1 MDFAIKPISET
12 LFQDNYPFHTISKHI
27 AENQRPGADAELN
40 VGAVQNLPDSVKYED
55 VPEIG
60 KGGNIDVHG

>member
-60 KGGNIDVHG
+60 KGGIIDVDD

>member
-60 KGGNIDVHG
+60 KGGNTDVHG